1 MKKKLTVAVL
11 GAALLFTTGAGSAF
25 ADSPMEQEI
34 NQLLGTRYSYGG
46 TTPNGFDCSG
56 FTMYVFAQLGLKLPH
71 QSGSQFE
78 MGSSVSRKDLRPG
91 DLVFFNTSGR
101 GISHVGIYIGDDKFA
116 HSSSSRGVVINRLT
130 EEYYVQRYVG
140 SKRIMNDAK
149 YEEAVSGTS

>member
-1 MKKKLTVAVL
+1 MKKKLTVAIL
-11 GAALLFTTGAGSAF
+11 STALLFTMGTGSAL
-25 ADSPMEQEI
+25 AHSPMEQEI
-34 NQLLGTRYSYGG
+34 DQLLGTRYSYGG
-46 TTPNGFDCSG
+46 NTPSGFDCSG

-71 QSGSQFE
+71 QSGSQFQ
-78 MGSSVSRKDLRPG
+78 MGSSVTRKDLRPG

-130 EEYYVQRYVG
+130 EDYYAQRYVG

-149 YEEAVSGTS
+149 YEEAAGETS